1 MFAHRRYVFCLLA
14 ISISISLGQGLP
26 VAAQEWMVGSGSTQW
41 VASLPSEPASVMVS
55 RDRPAEEMP
64 DASTDN
70 DSLSVE
76 DDTLA
81 PLVEGV
87 EYVDGQANYHVAHH
101 SGYSPYSPRFCRPTR
116 VYRSFFLGRLWYNAE
131 LLGWATKGQDLPAL
145 VTNSPAAGATTLFGD
160 ERVHD
165 EMRLGG
171 RITGGWWWTPE
182 QRSGLELQYFGVD
195 GEDVDF
201 RAGNGTD
208 PVVARPFIDAAT
220 GLPVAAAVNSPGVAV
235 GGIRVRA
242 DMEFTGAGAHLRHRL
257 AVGHSYR
264 IDWLFGYRYL
274 RLYDQL
280 RTLENFT
287 SLSPASGFAAG
298 LDVERFDR
306 FRTENEFHGGE
317 LGLIAQWRRRCWSVD
332 ILGKA
337 AYGSTHEGIF
347 IEGQTTTTDAVGNS
361 TIYSGGLLAQDSN
374 SGSVTNSRDSFV
386 GELGISLKYHLSC
399 QTRLAIG
406 YTAIYWADVARS
418 ADQIDLT
425 VAPAQIPPAGGVGGR
440 PLLPL
445 AETEFWA
452 HGLNASFEYQ
462 F

>member
-1 MFAHRRYVFCLLA
+1 MSSNSRYIYCLLA
-14 ISISISLGQGLP
+14 ISISLVHGLP
-26 VAAQEWMVGSGSTQW
+26 VAAQNWITQRSEAPHWM
-41 VASLPSEPASVMVS
+41 ASVPTEHASVMVRQES
-55 RDRPAEEMP
+55 PAESLP
-64 DASTDN
+64 DASTSDEA
-70 DSLSVE
+70 LSVE
-76 DDTLA
+76 DETLA

-87 EYVDGQANYHVAHH
+87 EHIDGHVHVTHH

-116 VYRSFFLGRLWYNAE
+116 VYRSYFLGRLWFNAE

-145 VTNSPAAGATTLFGD
+145 VTNSPAANATVLFGND
-160 ERVHD
+160 RVHD

-182 QRSGLELQYFGVD
+182 QRGGLELHYFGVD

-201 RAGNGTD
+201 RAGNATF
-208 PVVARPFIDAAT
+208 PVVARPFIDAGT
-220 GLPVAAAVNSPGVAV
+220 GLPASTVVNSPGVAI

-242 DMEFTGAGAHLRHRL
+242 DMEFTGAGAHLRRRL
-257 AVGHSYR
+257 AMGHSYR
-264 IDWLFGYRYL
+264 IDGLLGYRYL

-317 LGLIAQWRRRCWSVD
+317 IGLLAQWRRNCWSID
-332 ILGKA
+332 LLGKA
-337 AYGSTHEGIF
+337 AYGATHEGIF
-347 IEGQTTTTDAVGNS
+347 VQGQTTTTDAGGTATVFP
-361 TIYSGGLLAQDSN
+361 GGLLAQASN
-374 SGSVTNSRDSFV
+374 AGSVTNTRESFV
-386 GELGISLKYHLSC
+386 GELGISLKYHLNC

-406 YTAIYWADVARS
+406 YSAVYWADVARS

-425 VAPAQIPPAGGVGGR
+425 VAAAQIPPAGGVGGR
-440 PLLPL
+440 PLVPL